1 MIPDLQTDRSP
12 DRAATAAGR
21 SRLVLI
27 PVILAVAL
35 SGSCDKAPLT
45 APTGTT
51 ITLTANTQVL
61 AINGTAQITASV
73 LESGGYAVHNGTMVT
88 FTTTLGTVTPSEVG
102 TTNGKATVTFQAG
115 TMAGTAVINAYSG
128 ANSTSG
134 STSGTGGGTT
144 TGSGVSI
151 VVGAAAASTLVLT
164 ASPSSIS
171 QLGGSTVITATVYDA
186 NNNALPGVLVA
197 FSTDQGTLSPV
208 SAVTNGS
215 GQALTTLT
223 TTQPATITGTVG
235 AKTGTVKIT
244 TNAVPTVTLTGPTT
258 TPTAGVSTTFT
269 LTVAAGS
276 GAAPIRTVIVNFDDG
291 TSTNLGAA
299 TGTISIPHVFPVDG
313 TFNVTATATDSSG
326 QSSAMSVPIVVF
338 AAVPFTI
345 TVTAP
350 SGKSGVAMTL
360 TAVPNAG
367 APAILTYR
375 WEFGDG
381 TSADTVVGTVPHI
394 YTLPAGTTIPQQ
406 FIVTVTAIGVDRR
419 TGVGSTFVTI
429 TP

>member
-1 MIPDLQTDRSP
+1 
-12 DRAATAAGR
+12 
-21 SRLVLI
+21 
-27 PVILAVAL
+27 
-35 SGSCDKAPLT
+35 
-45 APTGTT
+45 
-51 ITLTANTQVL
+51 
-61 AINGTAQITASV
+61 
-73 LESGGYAVHNGTMVT
+73 
-88 FTTTLGTVTPSEVG
+88 
-102 TTNGKATVTFQAG
+102 
-115 TMAGTAVINAYSG
+115 
-128 ANSTSG
+128 
-134 STSGTGGGTT
+134 
-144 TGSGVSI
+144 
-151 VVGAAAASTLVLT
+151 
-164 ASPSSIS
+164 
-171 QLGGSTVITATVYDA
+171 
-186 NNNALPGVLVA
+186 
-197 FSTDQGTLSPV
+197 
-208 SAVTNGS
+208 
-215 GQALTTLT
+215 
-223 TTQPATITGTVG
+223 
-235 AKTGTVKIT
+235 
-244 TNAVPTVTLTGPTT
+244 
-258 TPTAGVSTTFT
+258 
-269 LTVAAGS
+269 
-276 GAAPIRTVIVNFDDG
+276 VNFDDG

>member
-21 SRLVLI
+21 ARLVFV

-35 SGSCDKAPLT
+35 SASCDKAPLT

-51 ITLTANTQVL
+51 IALTANTQVL

-73 LESGGYAVHNGTMVT
+73 LESGGYAVQNGTVVT
-88 FTTTLGTVTPSEVG
+88 FTTTLGIVTPSEVG
-102 TTNGKATVTFQAG
+102 TTNGKATVTFNAG
-115 TMAGTAVINAYSG
+115 TTAGTAVINAYSG
-128 ANSTSG
+128 ASSTSG
-134 STSGTGGGTT
+134 GTGGGGT
-144 TGSGVSI
+144 TGSGLSI

-171 QLGGSTVITATVYDA
+171 QLGGTSVITATVYDA
-186 NNNALPGVLVA
+186 NNNALSGVQVA
-197 FSTDQGTLSPV
+197 FSTDQGSLSPV

-215 GQALTTLT
+215 GQAQTILV

-235 AKTGTVKIT
+235 AKSGTVKVT
-244 TNAVPTVTLTGPTT
+244 TNAVPTVNLTGPTT
-258 TPTAGVSTTFT
+258 TPTAGLSSTFT

-276 GAAPIRTVIVNFDDG
+276 GAAPIRSVIVVFGDG
-291 TSTNLGAA
+291 TSVNLGAA
-299 TGTISIPHVFPVDG
+299 TGTISVPHVFTDGG
-313 TFNVTATATDSSG
+313 TFNVTATATDSAG
-326 QSSAMSVPIVVF
+326 QSSSMSVPIVVF

-360 TAVPNAG
+360 TATPNAG
-367 APAILTYR
+367 APAIISYS
-375 WEFGDG
+375 WNFGDG
-381 TSADTVVGTVPHI
+381 TTQTSVVGTVPHI

-406 FIVTVTAIGVDRR
+406 FIVTVTAAGADGRI
-419 TGVGSTFVTI
+419 GVGSTFVTI